1 MHNRNERT
9 QQVMLEWLHDQ
20 VNKGFDPQW
29 MISLHYSHPSE
40 LVWQKR
46 ETKNELGWRDRI
58 SFGSHHSLWKEVSAY
73 NYWESY
79 RNDWDQ
85 VDSDAKHIRN
95 IILREFFGV
104 KRLNRPDKYDP
115 VNLLMFHEK
124 GKVKLQ
130 FHTHILLPKIPY
142 FNQESIEILFNTYIR
157 PKCNC
162 FSRWKKIDVTAIKD
176 DKYSIMGYLNK
187 EVNAS
192 YTALSSYSLPIIEA
206 T

>member
-1 MHNRNERT
+1 MTSIFPINIK
-9 QQVMLEWLHDQ
+9 VILSYL
-20 VNKGFDPQW
+20 
-29 MISLHYSHPSE
+29 
-40 LVWQKR
+40 
-46 ETKNELGWRDRI
+46 
-58 SFGSHHSLWKEVSAY
+58 
-73 NYWESY
+73 Y

-95 IILREFFGV
+95 MILRVFFGV
-104 KRLNRPDKYDP
+104 KRLNRKEKYDP

-130 FHTHILLPKIPY
+130 YHTHILLPKIPH
-142 FNQESIEILFNTYIR
+142 FNQESIEILFNTHIR

-192 YTALSSYSLPIIEA
+192 YTALSSYSLPIIE
-206 T
+206 